1 MNLRTIAALLF
12 FSVFTAHTFALSPS
26 EDLLARLQKIERL
39 QGEFS
44 QTLHS
49 EEGELLQES
58 EGTYAFDRNGRYR
71 WDTLSPFSQ
80 LLIGNKDSLQLYD
93 EDLEQ
98 LTIRAVAAR
107 EKQTPMNLL
116 TGDLDDIDQ
125 QYTVLRLS
133 PDSFKLSLKSSA
145 ASNLQWF
152 VLRFIGPVLAKIS
165 LLDGLGQKTEIE
177 FHKSILNPHFNA
189 KLFQFKPPAGTDIID
204 ER

>member
-1 MNLRTIAALLF
+1 MNVKKIATLLF
-12 FSVFTAHTFALSPS
+12 FCIFTTSALALSPS
-26 EDLLARLQKIERL
+26 EDLLERLAKIERL

-58 EGTYAFDRNGRYR
+58 RGEYAFDRNGRYR

-98 LTIRAVAAR
+98 LTIRAVAEQ
-107 EKQTPMNLL
+107 EKQTPMSLL
-116 TGDLDDIDQ
+116 TGDLADIDQ
-125 QYTVLRLS
+125 QYSVQRLS
-133 PDSFKLSLKSSA
+133 PDSFKLSLKA
-145 ASNLQWF
+145 AATSNLQWF
-152 VLRFIGPVLAKIS
+152 VLQFIGPVLAKIS
-165 LLDGLGQKTEIE
+165 LIDGLGQKTEIE
-177 FHKSILNPHFNA
+177 FHKSVLNPHFNA